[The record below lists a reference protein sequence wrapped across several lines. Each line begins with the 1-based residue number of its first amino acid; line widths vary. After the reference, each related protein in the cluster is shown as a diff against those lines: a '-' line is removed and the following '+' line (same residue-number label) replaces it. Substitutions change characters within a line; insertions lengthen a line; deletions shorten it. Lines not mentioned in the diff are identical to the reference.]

1 VANHFYRLTWRTPLH
16 NMRLKG
22 KYPLKLLAVLPDK
35 VAGDARAG
43 KAIRAGYFLFRG
55 QKLPLADLDFNAP
68 MSAPLAEYLHGFRW
82 LRDLGSTATREQGAP
97 IAEAVMR
104 KWLAAN
110 AEKPS
115 EPAWAPENAGWRLI
129 FWAAY
134 APYILSS
141 TDLVYRSL
149 LLTCFARTARHLDRS
164 GRQGSHRLA
173 EARSLGRRGCG
184 GAVAAR
190 RRAAP
195 GLWRGG
201 PEARA
206 GKGALYNDGGIIS
219 RSPTDLLRTI
229 ELLGLVNAAYDAVN
243 DEPPSFITETLART
257 VAAFARHHAWRWR
270 PCELAGCGR
279 DQFRAG
285 RARRAGQRRTHPS
298 AAAGAGLG
306 LSAHRRRRHR
316 AAGGCR
322 SAARDAGC
330 RCGLRFY
337 LRARG
342 ERRAGPADRQLRRR
356 GSRRRARSR
365 KSWHRVCAAPPRTA
379 PSSSTS
385 AIRPR
390 SCMTAHSASGVT
402 EVELHRQELENGS
415 RIEVSHDGYVR
426 RLGYMHRRLLLVSN
440 DGRDIRGEDMLLPSQ
455 RRRKPAAVPYVL
467 RFHLAP
473 HVDASLTADEQGALL
488 RIDMAALWQ
497 FRAGAGKLSIE
508 ESLWVDGEGRPHAT
522 KQLVVSAVA
531 EPGGNSLGWLLKR
544 VESWRQAPAGFG
556 TGYLAGPAR
565 GQGSPRACLG
575 SAAGCGGGYSA
586 YRDDSLTP
594 PPSCGRSPS
603 PCRGELTR

>member
-1 VANHFYRLTWRTPLH
+1 MNDLSSPFFQNEGQEADGIETGKRLIRLSNDKGSSLAERVANHFYRLTWRTPLH

-68 MSAPLAEYLHGFRW
+68 MTAPMAEYLHGFRW

-104 KWLAAN
+104 KWLAAH

-115 EPAWAPENAGWRLI
+115 EPAWSAENAGWRLL

-164 GRQGSHRLA
+164 ADKAPIGLPRLVA
-173 EARSLGRRGCG
+173 WG
-184 GAVAAR
+184 GVVAAGLLL
-190 RRAAP
+190 P
-195 GLWRGG
+195 GGG
-201 PEARA
+201 PRQAFGEAGLKRA
-206 GKGALYNDGGIIS
+206 LENALYNDGGIIS

-243 DEPPSFITETLART
+243 EEPPSFITETLART
-257 VAAFARHHAWRWR
+257 VAALLGITHGDGGLASWQGAGATSAEQVERVVQASGVRTRPLRQARDW
-270 PCELAGCGR
+270 GY
-279 DQFRAG
+279 
-285 RARRAGQRRTHPS
+285 QRI
-298 AAAGAGLG
+298 AAGATVVLV
-306 LSAHRRRRHR
+306 
-316 AAGGCR
+316 
-322 SAARDAGC
+322 D
-330 RCGLRFY
+330 
-337 LRARG
+337 
-342 ERRAGPADRQLRRR
+342 
-356 GSRRRARSR
+356 
-365 KSWHRVCAAPPRTA
+365 AAPPPATRVAGVGCASTCALEVSDGPDRLIVSCGGADLAGALIPEDLAQGLRSTA
-379 PSSSTS
+379 
-385 AIRPR
+385 
-390 SCMTAHSASGVT
+390 AHSTLILDERNSTAILHDGTLGRGVT

-440 DGRDIRGEDMLLPSQ
+440 DGKDIRGEDMLLPSQ

-497 FRAGAGKLSIE
+497 FRCGAGKLSIE
-508 ESLWVDGEGRPHAT
+508 DSLWVDGDGRPHAT
-522 KQLVVSAVA
+522 KQLVVSAMA
-531 EPGGNSLGWLLKR
+531 EPGGNTLGWLLKR
-544 VESWRQAPAGFG
+544 VG
-556 TGYLAGPAR
+556 
-565 GQGSPRACLG
+565 
-575 SAAGCGGGYSA
+575 
-586 YRDDSLTP
+586 
-594 PPSCGRSPS
+594 
-603 PCRGELTR
+603 